1 MEIKTSDYRFI
12 AAVGGVNVDI
22 GARAE
27 ALLIPGDS
35 NPGRIRMNPGGVCRN
50 IAHNLALMGLK
61 VEMLTVLGDDLYA
74 GLIADSCA
82 KLGIDLS
89 HSVVI
94 RDASTSTYSYIAN
107 PEGEMVLAVSDME
120 IYNQMTPQVLEP
132 RLEWLNSAEA
142 VVMDTNLTEETVCW
156 ICGHASV
163 PVFADP
169 VSTSKAVKLLPV
181 LSKIHTLKPNRL
193 EAELLSGVCITDE
206 NSLRHAAQKLLES
219 GAPFHDAVRGA
230 RFAEPGSSFRY
241 SNLGFGLLGMA
252 VEDALG
258 RVERHA
264 VHHERRPREVGEHAP
279 LRGDLRHRAG
289 AVRRIRLEPP
299 VLRVVEPDGVGDA
312 HRVSPAGGP
321 WRRSSRRRCPPRRSG
336 RPRRRGPS
344 PRRTRRGCKADGSVP
359 PRPSPS

>member
-120 IYNQMTPQVLEP
+120 IYNQMTPQVLKP
-132 RLEWLNSAEA
+132 RLEWLNSSDA
-142 VVMDTNLTEETVCW
+142 VVLDTNLTEDTVRWLCE
-156 ICGHASV
+156 HAHV
-163 PVFADP
+163 PIFADP

-193 EAELLSGVCITDE
+193 EAEVMTGIKITDE
-206 NSLRHAAQKLLES
+206 DSLNRAA
-219 GAPFHDAVRGA
+219 
-230 RFAEPGSSFRY
+230 
-241 SNLGFGLLGMA
+241 
-252 VEDALG
+252 DALLKAG
-258 RVERHA
+258 VKRVFLTLGSGGVLAADEDH
-264 VHHERRPREVGEHAP
+264 
-279 LRGDLRHRAG
+279 
-289 AVRRIRLEPP
+289 RIRMSSSGVIP
-299 VLRVVEPDGVGDA
+299 VNTTGCGDA
-312 HRVSPAGGP
+312 FAAALVWAYEKGMDLERSAVAGLAAAGVAM
-321 WRRSSRRRCPPRRSG
+321 SG
-336 RPRRRGPS
+336 NETVNPLMSEDKLKYEINRL
-344 PRRTRRGCKADGSVP
+344 TELQED
-359 PRPSPS
+359 

>member
-94 RDASTSTYSYIAN
+94 RDASTSTYSYIAS

-132 RLEWLNSAEA
+132 RLEWLNSSDA
-142 VVMDTNLTEETVCW
+142 VVLDTNLTEDTVRWLCE
-156 ICGHASV
+156 HAHV
-163 PVFADP
+163 PIFADP
-169 VSTSKAVKLLPV
+169 VSTSKALKLLPV

-193 EAELLSGVCITDE
+193 EAEVMTGIKITDE
-206 NSLRHAAQKLLES
+206 DSLNRAA
-219 GAPFHDAVRGA
+219 
-230 RFAEPGSSFRY
+230 
-241 SNLGFGLLGMA
+241 
-252 VEDALG
+252 DALLKAG
-258 RVERHA
+258 VKRVFLTLGSGGVLAADEDH
-264 VHHERRPREVGEHAP
+264 
-279 LRGDLRHRAG
+279 
-289 AVRRIRLEPP
+289 RIRMSSSGVIP
-299 VLRVVEPDGVGDA
+299 VNTTGCGDA
-312 HRVSPAGGP
+312 FAAALVWAYEKGMDLERSAVAGLAAAGVAM
-321 WRRSSRRRCPPRRSG
+321 SG
-336 RPRRRGPS
+336 NETVNPLMSEDKLENEINRL
-344 PRRTRRGCKADGSVP
+344 TELQED
-359 PRPSPS
+359 

>member
-132 RLEWLNSAEA
+132 RLEWLNSSDA
-142 VVMDTNLTEETVCW
+142 VVLDTNLTEDTVRWLCE
-156 ICGHASV
+156 HAHV
-163 PVFADP
+163 PIFADP
-169 VSTSKAVKLLPV
+169 VSTSKALKLLPV

-193 EAELLSGVCITDE
+193 EAEVMTGIKITDE
-206 NSLRHAAQKLLES
+206 DSLNRAA
-219 GAPFHDAVRGA
+219 
-230 RFAEPGSSFRY
+230 
-241 SNLGFGLLGMA
+241 
-252 VEDALG
+252 DALLKAG
-258 RVERHA
+258 VKRVFLTLGSGGVLA
-264 VHHERRPREVGEHAP
+264 A
-279 LRGDLRHRAG
+279 DADHRFRMSSSG
-289 AVRRIRLEPP
+289 VIP
-299 VLRVVEPDGVGDA
+299 VNTTGCGDA
-312 HRVSPAGGP
+312 FAAALVWANEKGMDLARSAAAGIAAAGIAM
-321 WRRSSRRRCPPRRSG
+321 SG
-336 RPRRRGPS
+336 NETVNPLMSEDKLENEINRL
-344 PRRTRRGCKADGSVP
+344 TELQED
-359 PRPSPS
+359 